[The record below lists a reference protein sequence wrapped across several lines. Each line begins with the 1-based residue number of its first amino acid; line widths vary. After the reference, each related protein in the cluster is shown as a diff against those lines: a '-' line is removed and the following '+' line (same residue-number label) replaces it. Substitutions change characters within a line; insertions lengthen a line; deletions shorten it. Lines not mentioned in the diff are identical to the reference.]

1 MSIPITK
8 IYTVSQPPLG
18 YPSGVAG
25 LKEGFFKG
33 ESQLD
38 QGLSDLPH
46 TVVVS
51 SSDTVNTAKCA
62 KLNHV
67 RHDFILK

>member
-1 MSIPITK
+1 MSITVTRNI
-8 IYTVSQPPLG
+8 TVSQPPLG
-18 YPSGVAG
+18 YPSRVAG

-38 QGLSDLPH
+38 QGLLDLPH

-51 SSDTVNTAKCA
+51 SSDTANAAKCA

-67 RHDFILK
+67 RLDFIL